1 MEPAFGGVKSS
12 QMPCIPPFAAVQTAR
27 RGIEAWAS
35 SVYIRYMTYVIHRK
49 SIDRFLR
56 QLRAG
61 GRSNMYGA
69 VPYVMKTFG
78 VDRHAAFTLV
88 CDWLDRQLDP
98 NASEDIRPR
107 STSRSRK

>member
-12 QMPCIPPFAAVQTAR
+12 KVPFILPLQRHKQTVTGLSYCFLRFIFGYMTGAVQ
-27 RGIEAWAS
+27 
-35 SVYIRYMTYVIHRK
+35 RK
-49 SIDRFLR
+49 AIDRFLR
-56 QLRAG
+56 QLRAS

-88 CDWLDRQLDP
+88 CDWLDRQL
-98 NASEDIRPR
+98 NTETAKDIR
-107 STSRSRK
+107 TKFKSRSR

>member
-12 QMPCIPPFAAVQTAR
+12 KVPFILPLRRYKQPVTALRHCSFRFIFGCMPSAVRQTA
-27 RGIEAWAS
+27 
-35 SVYIRYMTYVIHRK
+35 
-49 SIDRFLR
+49 IDRFLR

-88 CDWLDRQLDP
+88 CDWLDRQL
-98 NASEDIRPR
+98 NSETTEDIRAR
-107 STSRSRK
+107 SKSRSR